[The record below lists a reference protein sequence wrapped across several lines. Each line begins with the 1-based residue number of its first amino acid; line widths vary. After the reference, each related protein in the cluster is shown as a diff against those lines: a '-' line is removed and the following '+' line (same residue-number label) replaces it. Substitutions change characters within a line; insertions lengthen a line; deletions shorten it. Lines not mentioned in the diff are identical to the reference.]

1 MSHPDEHY
9 DHPIEHHDPQE
20 GFDHTEPNTPAIWLF
35 TIVSVL
41 GLILVIVAVQ
51 GYFEEIYKQAVYERV
66 LSVPSEQLQDVRN
79 RDAWNLTHYMY
90 GNLDKSTNR
99 VRIPIDKAM
108 QMFATEAAAGK
119 LFYPAK
125 ATAIKVEEPA
135 PASAGAAPAGAAPA
149 GAAPGGTAPAGA
161 APGGAAAAAPA
172 GATSTAVTPAGTA
185 AKK

>member
-1 MSHPDEHY
+1 MSHADEQY
-9 DHPIEHHDPQE
+9 EHPIEHHDPQE

-35 TIVSVL
+35 TIVSIL

-51 GYFEEIYKQAVYERV
+51 GYFDEIWKEAVYDRV
-66 LSVPSEQLQDVRN
+66 LSVPSELLQDVRN

-108 QMFATEAAAGK
+108 QIFAAEAAAGK

-125 ATAIKVEEPA
+125 DTAIKVEQPD
-135 PASAGAAPAGAAPA
+135 
-149 GAAPGGTAPAGA
+149 
-161 APGGAAAAAPA
+161 AAATPA
-172 GATSTAVTPAGTA
+172 GATPVAATPAG
-185 AKK
+185 AKPAGTTPPKAGSKK

>member
-35 TIVSVL
+35 TIASVI

-51 GYFEEIYKQAVYERV
+51 GYFDQIWKEAVYDRV
-66 LSVPSEQLQDVRN
+66 LSVPSALLQDVRN

-108 QMFATEAAAGK
+108 QIFAAEAAAGK

-125 ATAIKVEEPA
+125 DTAIKVEEPA
-135 PASAGAAPAGAAPA
+135 GAAAAPAGGSPAGAPAGAAPVSGAAATPAAGTPAAATPAA
-149 GAAPGGTAPAGA
+149 GAA
-161 APGGAAAAAPA
+161 
-172 GATSTAVTPAGTA
+172 
-185 AKK
+185 KK

>member
-1 MSHPDEHY
+1 MSHSDEEY
-9 DHPIEHHDPQE
+9 DHPIVHHDPQE

-35 TIVSVL
+35 TICSVV

-51 GYFEEIYKQAVYERV
+51 GYFDQIWKEAVYERV

-99 VRIPIDKAM
+99 VRIPIDQAM
-108 QMFATEAAAGK
+108 QSFAAEAAAGK

-135 PASAGAAPAGAAPA
+135 AAAAPAGAAPA
-149 GAAPGGTAPAGA
+149 AGGAAAGGAAPAVGVSGAAAPAPSDAPAAAPPAGA
-161 APGGAAAAAPA
+161 A
-172 GATSTAVTPAGTA
+172 
-185 AKK
+185 KK

>member
-1 MSHPDEHY
+1 MSHSDDAY

-20 GFDHTEPNTPAIWLF
+20 GFDKTEPNTPAIWLF

-51 GYFEEIYKQAVYERV
+51 GYFEQIWKEAVYERV

-108 QMFATEAAAGK
+108 QTFAAEAAAGK

-135 PASAGAAPAGAAPA
+135 
-149 GAAPGGTAPAGA
+149 
-161 APGGAAAAAPA
+161 AAAAPA
-172 GATSTAVTPAGTA
+172 GAAAAGGAAPAGTA
-185 AKK
+185 PAAPPP

>member
-1 MSHPDEHY
+1 MSKSDEQY
-9 DHPIEHHDPQE
+9 DHPIEHHNPQE

-35 TIVSVL
+35 TVVSIL

-51 GYFEEIYKQAVYERV
+51 GYFEDIYKKAVYERV
-66 LSVPSEQLQDVRN
+66 LSVPSEQLQDVHN
-79 RDAWNLTHYMY
+79 RDNWNLTHYMY

-108 QMFATEAAAGK
+108 QAFAAEAAAGK

-135 PASAGAAPAGAAPA
+135 GGAAPGEGAAPAGGAAAVGSAAATGGAPAAAGAMPAGAKAPA
-149 GAAPGGTAPAGA
+149 GEAPQ
-161 APGGAAAAAPA
+161 
-172 GATSTAVTPAGTA
+172 
-185 AKK
+185 K